1 MQKTNRTCLGE
12 FTRYTI
18 LNVLGTLG
26 VSCYILADTFF
37 ISKGLG
43 TNGLA
48 ALNLAIPAYNFL
60 YGTGLMLGMG
70 GATKFSISKSQ
81 KKTEEGNRIYT
92 NTLYMAAFFSI
103 LYVILGLFGSKPL
116 ARILGADEVVLE
128 MTATYLKWLLI
139 FAPAFLLNTI
149 FLCFLRNDE
158 SPHLTMAA
166 MIIGSFSNIILDY
179 LFIFPMQMGILGAV
193 LATGFSPLISILIML
208 PHWIKKKNTFHIT
221 KTKPR
226 IGIIRQNLS
235 LGLPSLIIQVSSGI
249 VMITFNTLIL
259 NLEGNTGVAAYGVV
273 ANIAIVVIA
282 VYNGISEGM
291 QPLTSRFYG
300 KGEYSLCR
308 QVFRY
313 GITAMTAV
321 SVIVYVLIFLFADP
335 ITSIFNSEHSP
346 ALQQIASLGLKLYF
360 LSNLFVGFNILLSVY
375 FVSVD
380 RPLPSQIL
388 SILKGIVLIV
398 PIAIIL
404 SSVAGMTGIWLAYP
418 FAELLTAIPG
428 CIIYWKVSKNRK

>member
-1 MQKTNRTCLGE
+1 MQKTNQTCLGE
-12 FTRYTI
+12 FSRYTI

-48 ALNLAIPAYNFL
+48 ALNLAIPAYNFI

-70 GATKFSISKSQ
+70 GATKFSIAKSQ

-103 LYVILGLFGSKPL
+103 FYIILGLFGSKQL
-116 ARILGADEVVLE
+116 AKMLGADQVILE
-128 MTATYLKWLLI
+128 MTATYLKWLLL

-179 LFIFPMQMGILGAV
+179 IFIFPMQMGIFGAV
-193 LATGFSPLISILIML
+193 LATGSSPLISIVIML
-208 PHWIKKKNTFHIT
+208 PHWLRKKNTFHIT
-221 KTKPR
+221 MAKPQG
-226 IGIIRQNLS
+226 GIIRQNLS
-235 LGLPSLIIQVSSGI
+235 LGLPSLIIQISSGI

-273 ANIAIVVIA
+273 ANISIVIIG

-291 QPLTSRFYG
+291 QPLISRFYG
-300 KGEYSLCR
+300 RGEHSLCR

-313 GITAMTAV
+313 GINVMTAV
-321 SVIVYVLIFLFADP
+321 SVIVYFLIFLFADP
-335 ITSIFNSEHSP
+335 ITAVFNSEQNT
-346 ALQQIASLGLKLYF
+346 ALQQIATLGLKLYF

-375 FVSVD
+375 FVSSD
-380 RPLPSQIL
+380 HPLPSQIL

-398 PIAIIL
+398 PLAILL

-418 FAELLTAIPG
+418 FTEFLTAIVG
-428 CIIYWKVSKNRK
+428 CIIYWKTSKGLI